1 MTNQLRYEFE
11 KFEDEELIQRIAGN
25 WLTEEANRIAIVI
38 LEERGC
44 QNLLEKIKEAKEK
57 LAIEDKLRE
66 EKDKRQRNF
75 VILHTLIIFSIL
87 PTIFYPVGENPT
99 QPFVIFIVLEL
110 LLLPISIAILR
121 GLNKKMIGILI
132 VMIII
137 PLIGWLIAI
146 IYSLKKKIKT

>member
-11 KFEDEELIQRIAGN
+11 KYEDEELIQRIAGN
-25 WLTEEANRIAIVI
+25 WLTEEANRIASVI

-44 QNLLEKIKEAKEK
+44 QNILGKIKEAKEK
-57 LAIEDKLRE
+57 IAIEDKLRE

-75 VILHTLIIFSIL
+75 FILQILIVFSIIS
-87 PTIFYPVGENPT
+87 TINFPVGENPT
-99 QPFVIFIVLEL
+99 HPFVIFIVLEL

-132 VMIII
+132 VMIIF

>member
-1 MTNQLRYEFE
+1 MTDQLRYEFE

-44 QNLLEKIKEAKEK
+44 QNILGKINAAKEK
-57 LAIEDKLRE
+57 LAIADKLRE

-75 VILHTLIIFSIL
+75 FILQILIIFSIL
-87 PTIFYPVGENPT
+87 PTIFFPIGENPT
-99 QPFVIFIVLEL
+99 YPFVIFVVIEL

-121 GLNKKMIGILI
+121 GLNKKTIGILLA
-132 VMIII
+132 MIIV

-146 IYSLKKKIKT
+146 IYSLKKK

>member
-25 WLTEEANRIAIVI
+25 WLTEEASRIAIVI

-57 LAIEDKLRE
+57 LAIADRLRE

-87 PTIFYPVGENPT
+87 PTIFYQVGENPT

-132 VMIII
+132 VMIIF

-146 IYSLKKKIKT
+146 IYSLKKK

>member
-1 MTNQLRYEFE
+1 MTDQLRYEFE

-44 QNLLEKIKEAKEK
+44 QNILGKINEAKEK
-57 LAIEDKLRE
+57 LTKADKLRE
-66 EKDKRQRNF
+66 EKDNRQRNF
-75 VILHTLIIFSIL
+75 FILQILIIFSIL
-87 PTIFYPVGENPT
+87 PTIFFPIGENPT
-99 QPFVIFIVLEL
+99 HPFVIFIVIEL

-121 GLNKKMIGILI
+121 GLNKKTIGILI
-132 VMIII
+132 AMIIV

-146 IYSLKKKIKT
+146 IYSLKKK